1 MLDNYPESVA
11 HTAAVQDEAFSRVQK
26 AQNMSMTDAK
36 LVLASSSP
44 RRLALIEQV
53 GMYPDLLNPVDID
66 ETRRKRESPRALS
79 LRLAREKAQA
89 ARAAPLVRNL
99 GENVFVL
106 AADTVVSVGRRVIDK
121 PQSTDEARDALRL
134 LSGRSHRVFTT
145 IAVVSPDGRER
156 SRVVDTKVRFKRLVR
171 ADMDAYLM
179 SDEWRGKAGG
189 YAIQGKA
196 AAFVRWMSGSYTCVV
211 GLPLHETVQML
222 QAGGYPVYGKWVTE
236 T

>member
-1 MLDNYPESVA
+1 
-11 HTAAVQDEAFSRVQK
+11 
-26 AQNMSMTDAK
+26 MSMTDAK

-156 SRVVDTKVRFKRLVR
+156 SRVVDTKVRFKRLTR
-171 ADMDAYLM
+171 SDMDAYLM
-179 SDEWRGKAGG
+179 SDEWRGKACG